1 MNRSIIL
8 YMDQL
13 EEGIIGKVGSHIG
26 RNWGKYALGG
36 AAIAAGGIAGAKGA
50 LGTTVQGGVNAARGA
65 VNTGLAKVA
74 GTSATAKSAVDTLQ
88 KGVGYAKQGVD
99 TGINYAKKGFVKGV
113 RKYAPDTYAKA
124 RLNVAGMGSG
134 GTI

>member
-13 EEGIIGKVGSHIG
+13 EEGIIGKVGSHLKK
-26 RNWGKYALGG
+26 NWGKYALGG

-74 GTSATAKSAVDTLQ
+74 GTGAAGKSAVDTLQ
-88 KGVGYAKQGVD
+88 KGVGYAKQGVNYGIRKGS
-99 TGINYAKKGFVKGV
+99 TGLVDVN
-113 RKYAPDTYAKA
+113 AKA
-124 RLNVAGMGSG
+124 HALGRAAMAK
-134 GTI
+134 

>member
-74 GTSATAKSAVDTLQ
+74 GTGTVGKNVADTVRT
-88 KGVGYAKQGVD
+88 GAGYAKQGVNA
-99 TGINYAKKGFVKGV
+99 GIDYAKKGFVKGV

-134 GTI
+134 GTL

>member
-1 MNRSIIL
+1 MNRSIIV

-13 EEGIIGKVGSHIG
+13 DEGIIGKVGSHIG

-36 AAIAAGGIAGAKGA
+36 AALAAGGIAGAKGA
-50 LGTTVQGGVNAARGA
+50 LGTTVQGGVNAARGVA
-65 VNTGLAKVA
+65 STGLAKVA

-134 GTI
+134 GTL